1 MPVKRL
7 QRHLEGIYG
16 VPVSH
21 DVADFLITDAELARQ
36 LDTSDNAR
44 EVKEKLLVRQ
54 NEEDLELTLYL
65 DSEVVA
71 NLEKIDPERCLDD
84 SNLEDFLIALEG
96 VSHFLYVIWNA
107 GFRKPVTLFE
117 LEMQAEVDKYVTS
130 KLLSLQQPH
139 GIHPAALKARLFGEP
154 SFDEALSEPELE
166 RYRSAN
172 HYAGRYCEQLEFRYD
187 VDFGGAAMLDELRR
201 FYRLNQ
207 GDKISRIN
215 AG

>member
-7 QRHLEGIYG
+7 QRHLEGIYC

-21 DVADFLITDAELARQ
+21 DVEDFLITDADLARQ
-36 LDTSDNAR
+36 LDTSENAR

-54 NEEDLELTLYL
+54 TDEDLELTLYL
-65 DSEVVA
+65 DSEVIA
-71 NLEKIDPERCLDD
+71 NLQKIDPDHCLDD
-84 SNLEDFLIALEG
+84 TNLDDFLIALEG

-107 GFRKPVTLFE
+107 NFRKPVTLFE

-139 GIHPAALKARLFGEP
+139 GIHPATLKARLFGEP
-154 SFDEALSEPELE
+154 YFDEALSDQELE

-172 HYAGRYCEQLEFRYD
+172 HYAGRYCERLESRYE
-187 VDFGGAAMLDELRR
+187 VDFGGAPMLEELRS
-201 FYRLNQ
+201 FYRLSQ

-215 AG
+215 AS

>member
-21 DVADFLITDAELARQ
+21 DVEDFLITDAALARQ
-36 LDTSDNAR
+36 LDTSENAR

-54 NEEDLELTLYL
+54 TDEDLELTLYL
-65 DSEVVA
+65 DSEVVE
-71 NLEKIDPERCLDD
+71 NLKKIDPERCLDD

-107 GFRKPVTLFE
+107 NFCKPVTLFE

-130 KLLSLQQPH
+130 KLFSLQQPH
-139 GIHPAALKARLFGEP
+139 GINPAALRTRLFGEP
-154 SFDEALSEPELE
+154 SFDQALSDDELE

-172 HYAGRYCEQLEFRYD
+172 HYAGRYCDQLENRYE
-187 VDFGGAAMLDELRR
+187 VNFGGAAMLEELRR
-201 FYRLNQ
+201 FYRLSQ
-207 GDKISRIN
+207 GDKVSRIN
-215 AG
+215 AS